1 MQLAGLAVEPE
12 AAEVVNPVGDVGGLL
27 YLGYERA
34 RAYAVYSSGGEEEHV
49 AGGYA
54 VVAEHVGNG
63 VAFHAGG
70 VFLRGDFA
78 AETRHEVRAPVGS
91 HHVPHLGLAL

>member
-63 VAFHAGG
+63 VVLYLCGILVGG
-70 VFLRGDFA
+70 DL
-78 AETRHEVRAPVGS
+78 
-91 HHVPHLGLAL
+91 LA